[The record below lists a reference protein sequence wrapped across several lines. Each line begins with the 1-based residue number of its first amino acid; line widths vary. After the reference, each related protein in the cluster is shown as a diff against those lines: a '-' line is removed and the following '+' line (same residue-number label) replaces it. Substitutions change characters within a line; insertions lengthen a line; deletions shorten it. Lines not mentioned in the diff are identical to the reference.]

1 MIEAKDG
8 RPQLPDIVGDLS
20 GKLRAFVHRQDGPL
34 FILPLPPRDRVP
46 LCHLVAQV
54 VSIGLVLPILLSA
67 GLVAFQRLAQ
77 HRVEVLR
84 WLDLDNACS
93 VLNARVSLVGGV
105 AGRGTGSVT
114 YTGSGQDGFPRPLLT
129 LASGRFALRFKGVA
143 R

>member
-1 MIEAKDG
+1 MTEAKDG

-93 VLNARVSLVGGV
+93 VFNVRVSLVGGV
-105 AGRGTGSVT
+105 AGRGTGSVA
-114 YTGSGQDGFPRPLLT
+114 YTGSGQGGFPRPLLT
-129 LASGRFALRFKGVA
+129 LASGRFAPPV
-143 R
+143 